1 MMTATL
7 ERIYRPKQTEG
18 FFTLFSED
26 GKVLFTC
33 RTLELP
39 NLNNQSKISCIPEG
53 IYFVKKHV
61 SPSQGQCYSIPNVP
75 FRDHILIHK
84 GNYVGSVNPE
94 TGHPD
99 ILGCVL
105 VGNGLK
111 DITGDGIPEITG
123 SSVTLKKL
131 LSLADNFNLTIKKY
145 ENKTSN

>member
-1 MMTATL
+1 MNATL
-7 ERIYRPKQTEG
+7 ERVYREKQTEG

-26 GKVLFTC
+26 GKVLFTA

-53 IYFVKKHV
+53 VYFVEKHV
-61 SPSQGQCYSIPNVP
+61 SPSQGLCYSIPNVP

-84 GNYVGSVNPE
+84 GNYVGSVNPA

-105 VGNGLK
+105 VGSGIK

-131 LSLADNFNLTIKKY
+131 LSLAPQFNLTITKHK
-145 ENKTSN
+145 